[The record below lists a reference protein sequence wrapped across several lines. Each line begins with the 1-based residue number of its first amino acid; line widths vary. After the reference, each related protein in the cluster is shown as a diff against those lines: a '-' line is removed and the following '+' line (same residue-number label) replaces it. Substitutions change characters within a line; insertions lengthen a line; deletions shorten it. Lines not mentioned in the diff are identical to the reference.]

1 MKITTGFTVLFAL
14 FCLGFIADIFIG
26 EWRRRD
32 VLFPVIIGIPTI
44 ALAIAQVW
52 LDTRRAQKPGE
63 ANSGTGAEA
72 RISVWIRDL
81 YGTNFNYVLAFFW
94 AIGLVVAIY
103 LFGYYITI
111 PLFLIFYFKLH
122 ERGWRSSAIL
132 TVAISAV
139 LYLSFVIGFRFYF
152 YQGLLIK
159 FILKLLYT

>member
-1 MKITTGFTVLFAL
+1 MKATTGFTVLL
-14 FCLGFIADIFIG
+14 GIFCLAFIADIFTG

-32 VLFPVIIGIPTI
+32 VLFPVVIGIPTI

-63 ANSGTGAEA
+63 ASSGTGAEA
-72 RISVWIRDL
+72 RISVWLRDL
-81 YGTNFNYVLAFFW
+81 YGTNFDYVLAFFW

-103 LFGYYITI
+103 LLGYYIAI

-122 ERGWRSSAIL
+122 DRGWRSSAIL
-132 TVAISAV
+132 TIAISAV

-159 FILKLLYT
+159 FIYSLMFT